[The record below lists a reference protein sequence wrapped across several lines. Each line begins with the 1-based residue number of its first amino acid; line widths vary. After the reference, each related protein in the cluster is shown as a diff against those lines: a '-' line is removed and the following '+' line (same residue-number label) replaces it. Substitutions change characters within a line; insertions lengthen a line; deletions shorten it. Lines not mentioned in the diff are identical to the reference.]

1 MNKKELK
8 QDLIE
13 RGFNV
18 DKYGALEKE
27 FGGNLVKVSIYS
39 GLFSKRIKMI
49 GIFYKFK
56 KELEINFHQE
66 VFDKAIECLDGLETN
81 LKMGALG
88 FDFIESSITDKDVIK
103 KITGEEVE
111 NNCVLFVNTIIPLVK
126 EYDL

>member
-1 MNKKELK
+1 
-8 QDLIE
+8 
-13 RGFNV
+13 
-18 DKYGALEKE
+18 
-27 FGGNLVKVSIYS
+27 
-39 GLFSKRIKMI
+39 MI

-66 VFDKAIECLDGLETN
+66 VFDKAIECLDSLETN